1 MLGSGS
7 EGRGREDDDDDEEE
21 EEDDDDDE
29 EEEEDDVLV
38 GRGVGEK
45 KLEMAFPG
53 FPCLVFLGCFR
64 GVLLFFELFV
74 GW

>member
-21 EEDDDDDE
+21 EQ
-29 EEEEDDVLV
+29 DDVLV

-64 GVLLFFELFV
+64 GVLLFFEIFV
-74 GW
+74 VW